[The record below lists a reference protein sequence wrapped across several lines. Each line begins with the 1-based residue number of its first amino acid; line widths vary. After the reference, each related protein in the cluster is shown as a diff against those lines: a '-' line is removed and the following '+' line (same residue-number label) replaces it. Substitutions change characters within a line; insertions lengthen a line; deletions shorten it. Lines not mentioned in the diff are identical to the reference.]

1 MRRRGALSGTPL
13 SCPRTKGFVFEPR
26 SAVRCRARHARAMLA
41 PGSSCDHEDPGA
53 RDDPRPRPPRR
64 AARRAGAAGGKIPR
78 VGFIVMARKGRCGEQ
93 FSARPARP
101 WLSAGTHREPQM
113 LGLQTRGLTR
123 LPSGTARSARR
134 PGPRSPGR
142 GYMCGSLDR
151 PEPFGI
157 STRATLRRSRSRS
170 RPHSRPP
177 RTTLRP

>member
-78 VGFIVMARKGRCGEQ
+78 VGFIVMARKADVESS
-93 FSARPARP
+93 FP
-101 WLSAGTHREPQM
+101 
-113 LGLQTRGLTR
+113 RGLR
-123 LPSGTARSARR
+123 DLGYLQGRIGSPRCSGSKLE
-134 PGPRSPGR
+134 G
-142 GYMCGSLDR
+142 
-151 PEPFGI
+151 
-157 STRATLRRSRSRS
+157 
-170 RPHSRPP
+170 
-177 RTTLRP
+177 